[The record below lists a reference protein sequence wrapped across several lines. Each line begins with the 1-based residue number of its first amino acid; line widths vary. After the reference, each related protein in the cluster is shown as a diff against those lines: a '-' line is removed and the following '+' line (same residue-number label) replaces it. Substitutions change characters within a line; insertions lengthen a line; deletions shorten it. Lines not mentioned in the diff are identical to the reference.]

1 MNMKWATLSILS
13 LLVLTVGANSG
24 CLESESPPSLGDFA
38 KSYLQGGKYKRI
50 IIEIDYVEGYRP
62 SAQAQDILRNRI
74 NLYCDKPDGE
84 VIFQDAITT
93 SQSQYTDEDILDIED
108 KHRTYDKT
116 SSDIVIYVLYLDGEY
131 KRDSNVLGIAY
142 GPSSIAIFKEIID
155 SISIP
160 VWAINLVD
168 STDYESSV
176 LVHEFGH
183 LLALVNINYDSE
195 RSHESTYQH
204 HCIHEDC
211 VMYHSVESASIK
223 NLVTQENPKPPS
235 DFCNDCKD
243 DLAKLKSG
251 HY

>member
-1 MNMKWATLSILS
+1 MNSKVKIFFTLSIMLI
-13 LLVLTVGANSG
+13 LILINSG

-50 IIEIDYVEGYRP
+50 IIEIDYVEGHRP
-62 SAQAQDILRNRI
+62 SAQALDILRNRI

-93 SQSQYTDEDILDIED
+93 SQSQYTDDDIRDLED
-108 KHRTYDKT
+108 KHRNYDKT

-131 KRDSNVLGIAY
+131 KKDSNVLGIAY
-142 GPSSIAIFKEIID
+142 GPSSIAIFKEKID
-155 SISIP
+155 SIAIP

-183 LLALVNINYDSE
+183 LLALVNIIYKSE
-195 RSHESTYQH
+195 RKHESAYQH
-204 HCIHEDC
+204 HCIHEEC

-243 DLAKLKSG
+243 DLSKLKSG